1 MKNASIVFNN
11 NRRSRASGSPG
22 TGIARSTAAWIP
34 AFAGLSII
42 SFLTLGATLSFAQ
55 QYPAKPVRFIINFPP
70 GGPTD
75 IMGRLA
81 ADHLSKAWGVQVVA
95 DNRGGAGGN
104 IGFEQCAKTPPDG
117 YTICMMTIAQSIAP
131 SLYTKLGFDPLKDYS
146 YVTLLAVLPS
156 LLMVHPSIP
165 AKNVREFIVLAKTRP
180 GSLTYA
186 STGNGTSPH
195 MMMEMLSS
203 MAGVKMVHVPYK
215 GASPAM
221 IDQISGQI
229 DAAFSTAIAALPF
242 VQQGKVRAIAVSTK
256 ERFPPLP
263 DLPTVDQSGLKGFDG
278 SSWNGVVM
286 PAGTPREIVAKVNTE
301 LVKMLKAPEM
311 KEKILQ
317 QGGLAGGTSPEEF
330 TAYVKAEIDKW
341 AKVAKAARVQVE

>member
-1 MKNASIVFNN
+1 MKQPIRYAL
-11 NRRSRASGSPG
+11 AM
-22 TGIARSTAAWIP
+22 AAALTAATP
-34 AFAGLSII
+34 AL
-42 SFLTLGATLSFAQ
+42 AQ
-55 QYPAKPVRFIINFPP
+55 QYPVEPVRFIINFPP

-131 SLYTKLGFDPLKDYS
+131 SLYNKLGFDPVKDYS

-165 AKNVREFIVLAKTRP
+165 AKTVREFIALGKTRP
-180 GSLTYA
+180 GALTYA

-203 MAGVKMVHVPYK
+203 MAGMKLVHVPYK

-242 VQQGKVRAIAVSTK
+242 VQQGKVRAIAVSTR

-263 DLPTVDQSGLKGFDG
+263 NLPTVDESGLKSFDG

-286 PAGTPREIVAKVNTE
+286 PAGTPRDIVAKVSGE

-311 KEKILQ
+311 KEKMLA
-317 QGGLAGGTSPEEF
+317 QGGLASGNTPEEF
-330 TAYVKAEIDKW
+330 TTYVKAEIDKW